1 MFEWLKNL
9 LFDEEVEE
17 IQEDKLEKI
26 DFTRV
31 DNLDNIVSETPEQ
44 EEKNEVKEEVKEVV
58 KEVVEEP
65 TPVKKNEFN
74 IQLNEPVKKE
84 VKPQVETKPRRER
97 EKTQT
102 EQKEVYIGS
111 VISPIFGGKE
121 TKTTNNV
128 SKPVSTMKRK
138 DSLGTVISPMYGQAE
153 LLNHEKEA
161 RAKIQEIKNE
171 PIIVNDDWKND
182 IPLEELISNDVENTD
197 CVQFSLFGDEQTINE

>member
-26 DFTRV
+26 DFTKV
-31 DNLDNIVSETPEQ
+31 DTIDNIVSETPK
-44 EEKNEVKEEVKEVV
+44 EEKTEVEVKEEVKEVV
-58 KEVVEEP
+58 EEIP
-65 TPVKKNEFN
+65 PVKKNEFN
-74 IQLNEPVKKE
+74 IQLNEPTKKE
-84 VKPQVETKPRRER
+84 VKTQVETKTRRER
-97 EKTQT
+97 EKTHT

-121 TKTTNNV
+121 TKPTNNV
-128 SKPVSTMKRK
+128 SKPVTTMKKK

-161 RAKIQEIKNE
+161 KAKIQEIKNE
-171 PIIVNDDWKND
+171 PIVVNDDWKND